1 MSSLAPLPAAT
12 RETVFISH
20 AAPED
25 NEFSVWLAS
34 KLALA
39 GYKVWVDRQRLRGG
53 DDFWDDIDRVLR
65 NESTKQIVVFSRHV
79 SKLGVKKE
87 LAIGGIVATR
97 LKDPKFMIAIR
108 ADDVDWGDAPPE
120 FVRGNILNAHP
131 NWSDC
136 LSPLFEALEE
146 SAVPKRPGP
155 DSDTLKTLIE
165 AREEGRAC
173 VQPIPEAC
181 LTNWFPVS
189 PVPARIR
196 YYRFE
201 GLQDRMRSWLKDCA
215 IPHADQ
221 GRLVGSFADPAG
233 FVMAGPFEDSIVTA
247 YDVSFGDFASGEELG
262 PFADKASGS
271 RDLVS
276 LFRQHFDALAES
288 RGLKP
293 VSFASGEVGWFFPD
307 DVIPKNKVEFVGED
321 GKIHRRVMSGK
332 YRKLRWHTCL
342 MAKPRIW
349 PVPIYRILVNVVLS
363 EDGKTPLPG
372 DKTHRKRKKVT
383 RSWWNDVWRD
393 RMLAAMEFLSAGKA
407 SLELEAGNELF
418 CVSKFPMTV
427 DVPVSYQQAGPA
439 PVVEEDDDG
448 TIIVRPELDQFSTD
462 LDDDEQPAPAE
473 AEEETA

>member
-1 MSSLAPLPAAT
+1 MNSSNQPAPAP

-34 KLALA
+34 KLSLA

-65 NESTKQIVVFSRHV
+65 NETIKQIVVFSRHV

-97 LKDPKFMIAIR
+97 LKDTKFMIAIR

-120 FVRGNILNAHP
+120 FVRANILNAHP
-131 NWSDC
+131 NWADC
-136 LSPLFEALEE
+136 LKPLFEALEE
-146 SAVPKRPGP
+146 SRVPKRPGP
-155 DSDTLKTLIE
+155 DAGTLKTLID

-173 VQPIPEAC
+173 VHLIPEVC
-181 LTNWFPVS
+181 LTNWFPM
-189 PVPARIR
+189 VPAPSRIR

-201 GLQDRMRSWLKDCA
+201 GLQDRMRSWLKNCQV
-215 IPHADQ
+215 PFTDQ

-233 FVMAGPFEDSIVTA
+233 FAMSGPFDENMTTA
-247 YDVSFGDFASGEELG
+247 YDVSFADFAAGQELG
-262 PFADKASGS
+262 PFADKGSGS
-271 RDLVS
+271 RDLVN
-276 LFRQHFDALAES
+276 LFRQHFDKLAEG

-293 VSFASGEVGWFFPD
+293 VNFASGEVGWFFPD
-307 DVIPKNKVEFVGED
+307 DLIPKNKAEYIDKE
-321 GKIHRRVMSGK
+321 GKVRRRVMSGK

-342 MAKPRIW
+342 IVKPRIW
-349 PVPIYRILVNVVLS
+349 PIPIYRVLVNVVLS

-383 RSWWNDVWRD
+383 RSWWNDIWRD
-393 RMLAAMEFLSAGKA
+393 RMLAAMAFLADGKPDLEFG
-407 SLELEAGNELF
+407 AGNEAF
-418 CVSKFPMTV
+418 GVSTLPITV
-427 DVPVSYQQAGPA
+427 DLPVSFLPGDPS

-448 TIIVRPELDQFSTD
+448 TIMVRPELDEYSTD
-462 LDDDEQPAPAE
+462 LDDDDPPASGEE
-473 AEEETA
+473 AA